1 MAHSVFH
8 TGYQIPLNL
17 SLDDLGHPDRPNLWS
32 ELHGKCKPG
41 VLLCLE
47 CLDADPGCPQWM
59 YVQLRRGVRLACHYS
74 NTSARHP
81 GLEGN
86 RHKAM
91 KERIVVVAG
100 SGGYAARTE
109 AEAKEQKRYTDVLV
123 TGANGI
129 QIAHEI
135 QFSHSTAKS
144 ARQRTVDARRAGR
157 LPTWTVDTSTAPLI
171 DRMPWTRID
180 RQPWE
185 NLRRPGNPLLIR
197 GGIRQLYR
205 DRCYQSPRLCP
216 KRWGGTC
223 DGWHG
228 TWQAKG
234 RQFDEFVLLT
244 AAQQLVPL
252 HLPALGDDRR
262 RDAYIWVTPEDRQR
276 YVDSGAP
283 VVPDEDAVPAEQ
295 PAEVMPKPI
304 DPKCRWLERKDYVPP
319 PADQRDT
326 GDDFGSSVSLGA
338 QHQFPADVQADPAA
352 AATSVR
358 RPPRPAPVPVH
369 IPVQRQA
376 RSYGTQI
383 GPCVRC
389 RQPTTRYGAG
399 ASPLCATC
407 RATPRH

>member
-1 MAHSVFH
+1 
-8 TGYQIPLNL
+8 
-17 SLDDLGHPDRPNLWS
+17 
-32 ELHGKCKPG
+32 
-41 VLLCLE
+41 
-47 CLDADPGCPQWM
+47 M

-81 GLEGN
+81 ALEGN

-91 KERIVVVAG
+91 KERIFLVAG
-100 SGGYAARTE
+100 AGGYVARTE
-109 AEAKEQKRYTDVLV
+109 AQAKEQKRYTDVLV

-129 QIAHEI
+129 QIAHDV
-135 QFSHSTAKS
+135 QFSYSTAPS

-171 DRMPWTRID
+171 DRVPWTRID

-197 GGIRQLYR
+197 GGIRQLFR
-205 DRCYQSPRLCP
+205 DRCHQSPRLCP
-216 KRWGGTC
+216 NRWDGAC

-262 RDAYIWVTPEDRQR
+262 RNAYIRVTPEDRQR

-283 VVPDEDAVPAEQ
+283 VVPDEDSVSAEQ
-295 PAEVMPKPI
+295 PAEVTPKPI
-304 DPKCRWLERKDYVPP
+304 DPKCRWLERKAYVPR

-326 GDDFGSSVSLGA
+326 GDDFGSPVSLGA
-338 QHQFPADVQADPAA
+338 QHRFPVAA
-352 AATSVR
+352 PTAPVTPPTATRQS
-358 RPPRPAPVPVH
+358 PRPAPAPIR
-369 IPVQRQA
+369 IPIQREA
-376 RSYGTQI
+376 RSYGSQI

-389 RQPTTRYGAG
+389 RQPTTRYGTG
-399 ASPLCATC
+399 ASPLCTTC
-407 RATPRH
+407 RATPRN